1 MKILF
6 PERIEEFSRKH
17 AIRFIGTHSE
27 YDKIKD
33 IKKYIG
39 YGYQGR
45 KRVQSLLMLS
55 TSSIVPTQ
63 RIWQ

>member
-1 MKILF
+1 MIFCTFAPKLKERTTVMKILF

-33 IKKYIG
+33 IKNI
-39 YGYQGR
+39 
-45 KRVQSLLMLS
+45 
-55 TSSIVPTQ
+55 
-63 RIWQ
+63 